1 MSEQDLPLPIGH
13 FVTLDNGLRLHYLDE
28 GSGPVVVWLHGSGP
42 GASGYSNFKGNYPE
56 FVAAGFRNLVIDLP
70 GFGRSDKPDNVQYNL
85 DFFVN
90 AVSCLL
96 KALEVHRCTLLGN
109 SLGGAIA
116 IGLGLAEPQMLDKLI
131 LMAPGGVEE
140 RETYF
145 KKIGIQRMV
154 ELFNAGPLDI
164 DKMRQIMSLQ
174 LFDASQLP
182 DSLLAE
188 RVAVAK
194 YQPHCLFSTM
204 MVPNMTER
212 LEELRVP
219 ILGFWGTN
227 DNFNPV
233 GGAMKV
239 LDNAPDARFILLNRC
254 GHWVQVE
261 HRELF
266 NRSCL
271 EFLRQA

>member
-1 MSEQDLPLPIGH
+1 
-13 FVTLDNGLRLHYLDE
+13 
-28 GSGPVVVWLHGSGP
+28 
-42 GASGYSNFKGNYPE
+42 
-56 FVAAGFRNLVIDLP
+56 
-70 GFGRSDKPDNVQYNL
+70 
-85 DFFVN
+85 
-90 AVSCLL
+90 
-96 KALEVHRCTLLGN
+96 
-109 SLGGAIA
+109 
-116 IGLGLAEPQMLDKLI
+116 
-131 LMAPGGVEE
+131 
-140 RETYF
+140 
-145 KKIGIQRMV
+145 
-154 ELFNAGPLDI
+154 
-164 DKMRQIMSLQ
+164 
-174 LFDASQLP
+174 
-182 DSLLAE
+182 
-188 RVAVAK
+188 VAK